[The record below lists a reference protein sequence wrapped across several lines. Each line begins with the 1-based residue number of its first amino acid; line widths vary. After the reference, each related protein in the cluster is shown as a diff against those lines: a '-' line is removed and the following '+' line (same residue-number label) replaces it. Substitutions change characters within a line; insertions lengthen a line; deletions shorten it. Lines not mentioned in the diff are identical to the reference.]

1 VRPLEA
7 VFDDATALYAD
18 AAALMRRARGLRQ
31 ELKAATASGVKETER
46 LVHGATVAGI
56 ETGLVQG
63 WRRRCEGSR
72 KRRNAPARRRRRGYG
87 SCWTACRE
95 ERG

>member
-1 VRPLEA
+1 MRPLEA
-7 VFDDATALYAD
+7 VFDDATALYDD

-63 WRRRCEGSR
+63 LDAARRALREAQERAGEAPPARDRGQRRRAGS
-72 KRRNAPARRRRRGYG
+72 
-87 SCWTACRE
+87 T
-95 ERG
+95 